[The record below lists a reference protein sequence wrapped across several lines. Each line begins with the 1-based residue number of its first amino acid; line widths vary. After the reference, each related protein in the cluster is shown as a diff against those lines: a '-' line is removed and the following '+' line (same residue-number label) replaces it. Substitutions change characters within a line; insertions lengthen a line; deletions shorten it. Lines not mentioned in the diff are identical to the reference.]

1 MGKMEEGENYH
12 PGSLI
17 ARLQSGFKEKD
28 EEKEEDGTSENKKR
42 AKEIASELRKTEK
55 RKKVPE
61 ETKNKTQPE
70 KKVRKEGI
78 EIPEAGTKKGKI
90 EEEDEDEISEINQYY
105 SLVPRDPGEDE
116 NIYAYAHIFWNENK
130 GSLVYKIIEPS
141 LSEKDEKILEKVKQT
156 LEERL
161 DVDLDKM
168 GEIKASKRLKK
179 RTEEILLSMGAN
191 LSKTRK
197 KALKYY
203 LERDFLGL
211 GKIDAL
217 MKDPNIEDISCD
229 GVGIPIYVWH
239 RNPKFGSMETNIKF
253 EGNEKL
259 DSFVRRLAQ
268 RAEKSISVANPLVDA
283 ALPDGSRLQATL
295 GTDIARHGSNFTIRK
310 FTENPLTPVDLIEFG
325 TVDPRVLAYIWLAV
339 EHQKSV
345 LISGGTATG
354 KTTMLNVVSL
364 FIRPQM
370 KIVTIEDTPELRL
383 PHEHWIPEV
392 SREPIGSKGSNK
404 NRGEVDMYKLLKESL
419 RQRPDYII
427 VGEVRG
433 KEAFVLFQ
441 QMATGHPGLS
451 TIHSDNL
458 ERLVDRLTTQPIG
471 LPPSLIENLD
481 MVIFLNKIRHKGSYV
496 RRANEILEMEK
507 YDREKDSPIVNRIFS
522 WDPKDDM
529 IKTQG
534 KSKILDEIAEERA
547 VEPEE
552 LKDDIKDRT
561 KVLRWMVQSGV
572 RNLESIGKI
581 IGMYYNNKESLMERI
596 EATE

>member
-1 MGKMEEGENYH
+1 MAENENYH
-12 PGSLI
+12 PGSII
-17 ARLQSGFKEKD
+17 ARLRAGVQKKD
-28 EEKEEDGTSENKKR
+28 EEKKGRE
-42 AKEIASELRKTEK
+42 EK
-55 RKKVPE
+55 RRKEATQPIQRRVEPNEVVRQQDSSQPKKKVSE
-61 ETKNKTQPE
+61 
-70 KKVRKEGI
+70 EGI
-78 EIPEAGTKKGKI
+78 ELPETGIEKGKI
-90 EEEDEDEISEINQYY
+90 EEEEESEVAAINQYY
-105 SLVPRDPGEDE
+105 SLVPRTPKEDE
-116 NIYAYAHIFWNENK
+116 DIYAYAHIFWNSNK
-130 GSLVYKIIEPS
+130 GSLVYKVIEPS
-141 LSEKDEKILEKVKQT
+141 LSGKDRKLMKRIKET

-161 DVDLDKM
+161 DVDLNRL
-168 GEIKASKRLKK
+168 GEIKASRRLKEK
-179 RTEEILLSMGAN
+179 TEEILLSMGAN
-191 LSKTRK
+191 LSDVRK
-197 KALKYY
+197 KAMKYY

-211 GKIDAL
+211 GKIDPL

-229 GVGIPIYVWH
+229 GTGIPIYVWH
-239 RNPKFGSMETNIKF
+239 RNPEFGSMETNIKF
-253 EGNEKL
+253 DDGEAL

-268 RAEKSISVANPLVDA
+268 RAEKSISVAKPMVDA

-325 TVDPRVLAYIWLAV
+325 TIDPRTLAYIWMAV

-392 SREPIGSKGSNK
+392 SREPISSKGGQE
-404 NRGEVDMYKLLKESL
+404 RGEVDMYKLLKESL

-481 MVIFLNKIRHKGSYV
+481 MIVFLNKIRHRGSYV
-496 RRANEILEMEK
+496 RRVKELLEMEK
-507 YDREKDSPIVNRIFS
+507 YDRKQDIPIVNKLFS
-522 WDPKDDM
+522 WNPKNDNID
-529 IKTQG
+529 TEG
-534 KSKILDEIAEERA
+534 KSIILKEIAEERA
-547 VEPEE
+547 VSPEE
-552 LKDDIKDRT
+552 LKKDLEDRT
-561 KVLRWMVQSGV
+561 KVLRWMVQNSI
-572 RNLESIGKI
+572 RNLNSIGKI
-581 IGMYYNNKESLMERI
+581 IGMYYHNKENLMERV
-596 EATE
+596 EEMV

>member
-1 MGKMEEGENYH
+1 
-12 PGSLI
+12 
-17 ARLQSGFKEKD
+17 RKEATQPIQRRVEPNEVVRQQDSSQPK
-28 EEKEEDGTSENKKR
+28 
-42 AKEIASELRKTEK
+42 
-55 RKKVPE
+55 KKVSE
-61 ETKNKTQPE
+61 
-70 KKVRKEGI
+70 EGI
-78 EIPEAGTKKGKI
+78 ELPETGIEKGKI
-90 EEEDEDEISEINQYY
+90 EEEEESEVAAINQYY
-105 SLVPRDPGEDE
+105 SLVPRTPKEDE
-116 NIYAYAHIFWNENK
+116 DIYAYAHIFWNSNK
-130 GSLVYKIIEPS
+130 GSLVYKVIEPS
-141 LSEKDEKILEKVKQT
+141 LSGKDRKLMKRIKET

-161 DVDLDKM
+161 DVDLNRL
-168 GEIKASKRLKK
+168 GEIKASRRLKEK
-179 RTEEILLSMGAN
+179 TEEILLSMGAN
-191 LSKTRK
+191 LSDVRK
-197 KALKYY
+197 KAMKYY

-211 GKIDAL
+211 GKIDPL

-229 GVGIPIYVWH
+229 GTGIPIYVWH
-239 RNPKFGSMETNIKF
+239 RNPEFGSMETNIKF
-253 EGNEKL
+253 DDGEAL

-268 RAEKSISVANPLVDA
+268 RAEKSISVAKPMVDA

-325 TVDPRVLAYIWLAV
+325 TIDPRTLAYIWMAV

-392 SREPIGSKGSNK
+392 SREPISSKGGQE
-404 NRGEVDMYKLLKESL
+404 RGEVDMYKLLKESL

-481 MVIFLNKIRHKGSYV
+481 MIVFLNKIRHRGSYV
-496 RRANEILEMEK
+496 RRVKELLEMEK
-507 YDREKDSPIVNRIFS
+507 YDRKQDIPIVNKLFS
-522 WDPKDDM
+522 WNPKNDNID
-529 IKTQG
+529 TEG
-534 KSKILDEIAEERA
+534 KSIILKEIAEERA
-547 VEPEE
+547 VSPEE
-552 LKDDIKDRT
+552 LKKDLEDRT
-561 KVLRWMVQSGV
+561 KVLRWMVQNSI
-572 RNLESIGKI
+572 RNLNSIGKI
-581 IGMYYNNKESLMERI
+581 IGMYYHNKENLMERV
-596 EATE
+596 EEMV